1 MTFFRHFPSKE
12 GVVLGLP
19 PDSAGIVVAEH
30 VLTGTNKSL
39 QPSEIA
45 RIVLDAVVEELATD
59 GLSDIA
65 LRLSIVHENPT
76 LLKALY
82 ARIPQW
88 IRVVDALLANSLRTA
103 HDDAFSMHLKASAMV
118 MYWVET
124 LCEWS
129 RRGGAKADR
138 ALLQTVAGETD
149 AAIATVTK
157 SYK

>member
-12 GVVLGLP
+12 DVVLGMP

-30 VLTGTNKSL
+30 VLTGANKSL
-39 QPSEIA
+39 QPFEIA
-45 RIVLDAVVEELATD
+45 RIVLDAVVEELGTD

-88 IRVVDALLANSLRTA
+88 IRVVDALLANLLRTA

-118 MYWVET
+118 MYWVEPCANG
-124 LCEWS
+124 LAVEVP
-129 RRGGAKADR
+129 K
-138 ALLQTVAGETD
+138 QTVH
-149 AAIATVTK
+149 
-157 SYK
+157 SYRQLLERRMRQLPL